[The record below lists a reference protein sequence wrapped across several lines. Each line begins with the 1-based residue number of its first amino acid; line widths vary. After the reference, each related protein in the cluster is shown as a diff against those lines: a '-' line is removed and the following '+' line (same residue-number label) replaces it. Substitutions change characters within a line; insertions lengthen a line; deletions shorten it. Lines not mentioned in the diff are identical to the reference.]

1 MTSRERVIAAIEFS
15 GPDRIPH
22 NNAFVPAVFRKY
34 GRKVE
39 ELLGRF
45 PSDFAGA
52 DEPPDES
59 AFRTGRF
66 TDEWGCVWE
75 VSLPGFGGQV
85 VVHPLSDWKAL
96 RRGTASLCPY
106 QWPDPER
113 IDLTYQRRLAQN
125 RGDKYLVFGVGTV
138 FERMIALRGF
148 ENVMMDIATGAPE
161 LLLLRDRIVDF
172 NLKIVE
178 RLLELDPDGIGF
190 ADDWGSQRSLLIKP
204 SVWREI
210 FLPAYKRLFARVR
223 EAGKHVFFHSDGYTI
238 DILPDLV
245 EAGAQQFWVDLTVNG
260 LGRLRELLG
269 GKVCFQAL
277 PDVQFTLRHGSPEDA
292 RRHAKDMM
300 AALGSFDG
308 GFISCC
314 ELHPDLPWENM
325 VAILEAFHEY
335 GRYPLRLAWAGDRA
349 LEI

>member
-66 TDEWGCVWE
+66 TDEWGCMWE

-96 RRGTASLCPY
+96 RRGTATLCPY
-106 QWPDPER
+106 SSP
-113 IDLTYQRRLAQN
+113 
-125 RGDKYLVFGVGTV
+125 
-138 FERMIALRGF
+138 
-148 ENVMMDIATGAPE
+148 
-161 LLLLRDRIVDF
+161 
-172 NLKIVE
+172 
-178 RLLELDPDGIGF
+178 
-190 ADDWGSQRSLLIKP
+190 GS
-204 SVWREI
+204 
-210 FLPAYKRLFARVR
+210 
-223 EAGKHVFFHSDGYTI
+223 
-238 DILPDLV
+238 
-245 EAGAQQFWVDLTVNG
+245 
-260 LGRLRELLG
+260 GRLRELLG

-325 VAILEAFHEY
+325 VAILETFHEY
-335 GRYPLRLAWAGDRA
+335 GRYPLRLAWAGDHA
-349 LEI
+349 VEI